1 MRPTA
6 KTIARDVGEAAE
18 ALATAADNCDHTLS
32 PTARAVHRLISEAA
46 DAAYSAA
53 DLAQDASDRGETL

>member
-6 KTIARDVGEAAE
+6 KTIARDVEKAAE
-18 ALATAADNCDHTLS
+18 ALATAADNTGNTT
-32 PTARAVHRLISEAA
+32 PMGRAVHRLIAEAA

-53 DLAQDASDRGETL
+53 DLARDAADREETE